1 MNLKDIS
8 KEELEA
14 MSYDDI
20 AYLILE
26 NNKRKMKIFD
36 LFKKVC
42 DVLGL
47 PVETVEEHISDF
59 FELLS
64 TNKKFV
70 LLPNGYWDLA
80 INHVQEMIVED
91 DDDDL
96 ASEELEDENL
106 DEDIIDSENEDDEN
120 IYYDDDL
127 DDADEDDDDLKDLI
141 IVDDEENSQ
150 E

>member
-106 DEDIIDSENEDDEN
+106 DEDIIDSENEEDEN